1 MIPATLCALVAIG
14 LAFRV
19 PQSAGNFIDGVL
31 IVVMGQAAI
40 IYVFWFAENWRASK
54 EELK

>member
-1 MIPATLCALVAIG
+1 MIPATLCGLVAIG
-14 LAFRV
+14 LAFRA

-40 IYVFWFAENWRASK
+40 IYATWVAENWRASK
-54 EELK
+54 EDL